1 MVTATNHFIRLL
13 VSGKSVKKAD
23 RTKGGKYL
31 DKKEQIWRQRRERE
45 EEREIDSGSVTLYA
59 KAKQMID
66 LNIYTEPKYTA
77 LSTVYGEVVADQQ
90 LTPSASASCARRRH
104 GSSLWPPQRCERPSV
119 PATPRRGRECMCV
132 PLGTAMHGLSKYTMK
147 SSTST
152 LLPTKAHTPI
162 ARERGES

>member
-66 LNIYTEPKYTA
+66 LNIYTESKPHTSA
-77 LSTVYGEVVADQQ
+77 TESLGIFILITNS
-90 LTPSASASCARRRH
+90 LTN
-104 GSSLWPPQRCERPSV
+104 
-119 PATPRRGRECMCV
+119 
-132 PLGTAMHGLSKYTMK
+132 
-147 SSTST
+147 
-152 LLPTKAHTPI
+152 
-162 ARERGES
+162 

>member
-66 LNIYTEPKYTA
+66 LNIYTESKYTA

-104 GSSLWPPQRCERPSV
+104 GSSLWPPLHSSEFSQLFPKKASFL
-119 PATPRRGRECMCV
+119 REK
-132 PLGTAMHGLSKYTMK
+132 GK
-147 SSTST
+147 
-152 LLPTKAHTPI
+152 
-162 ARERGES
+162 

>member
-1 MVTATNHFIRLL
+1 MKKKKRGQGPKMVTATNHFIRLL

-66 LNIYTEPKYTA
+66 LNIYTESKYTA

-104 GSSLWPPQRCERPSV
+104 GSSLWPPQLVRSGGQTCNSW
-119 PATPRRGRECMCV
+119 
-132 PLGTAMHGLSKYTMK
+132 
-147 SSTST
+147 
-152 LLPTKAHTPI
+152 
-162 ARERGES
+162 